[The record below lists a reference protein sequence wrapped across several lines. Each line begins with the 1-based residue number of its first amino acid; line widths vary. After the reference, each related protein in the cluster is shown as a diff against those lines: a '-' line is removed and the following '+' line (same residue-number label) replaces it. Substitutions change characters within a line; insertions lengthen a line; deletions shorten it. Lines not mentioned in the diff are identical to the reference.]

1 MGPIGPSGADGLPG
15 PMGPIG
21 PSGADGLPGP
31 MGPIGPSGA
40 DGLPGLIG
48 PVGPI
53 GLPGPIGPSGADGLP
68 GTMGPVG
75 LPGPIGPIGPAG
87 ISALSNFADF
97 YGLMSNGLIND
108 NPNDIEPGSAVNFPK
123 PLINTYGT
131 IQRLNGTNPNTFS
144 LPPNG
149 VFEITF
155 QVTVQNTGELVIVLN
170 GQELSMTIV
179 GKSGGGMLVGMS
191 IISTPPINSSTLSIN
206 NPSTAVEGGLK
217 IDESSGSA
225 LSQPL
230 SCHLIIK
237 QLA

>member
-1 MGPIGPSGADGLPG
+1 VGPIGPSGADGLPG
-15 PMGPIG
+15 PIGPIG

-31 MGPIGPSGA
+31 
-40 DGLPGLIG
+40 IG

-53 GLPGPIGPSGADGLP
+53 GPIGAD
-68 GTMGPVG
+68 G
-75 LPGPIGPIGPAG
+75 LPGPIGPAG
-87 ISALSNFADF
+87 IPALSNFADF
-97 YGLMSNGLIND
+97 YGLMSNTIIND
-108 NPNDIEPGSAVNFPK
+108 NPDAIAPGSAVNFPK

-131 IQRLNGTNPNTFS
+131 IQRLNGTNPNSFS

-170 GQELSMTIV
+170 GQEQAMTVV
-179 GKSGGGMLVGMS
+179 GKSGGGTLVGVS
-191 IISTPPINSSTLSIN
+191 IITTPPINSSTLSIN
-206 NPSTAVEGGLK
+206 NPSTAVAGGLK

>member
-1 MGPIGPSGADGLPG
+1 VGPIGPSGADGLPG
-15 PMGPIG
+15 PI
-21 PSGADGLPGP
+21 
-31 MGPIGPSGA
+31 
-40 DGLPGLIG
+40 
-48 PVGPI
+48 GPI

-68 GTMGPVG
+68 GPIGPSGADG
-75 LPGPIGPIGPAG
+75 LPGPIGPSGADGLPGPIGPVGPIGPAG
-87 ISALSNFADF
+87 LSALSNFADF

-108 NPNDIEPGSAVNFPK
+108 NPNDIEPGYAVNFPK

-170 GQELSMTIV
+170 GQELAMTVV

-206 NPSTAVEGGLK
+206 NPSTAVAGGLK

>member
-1 MGPIGPSGADGLPG
+1 
-15 PMGPIG
+15 
-21 PSGADGLPGP
+21 
-31 MGPIGPSGA
+31 
-40 DGLPGLIG
+40 
-48 PVGPI
+48 
-53 GLPGPIGPSGADGLP
+53 
-68 GTMGPVG
+68 
-75 LPGPIGPIGPAG
+75 
-87 ISALSNFADF
+87 
-97 YGLMSNGLIND
+97 MSNTIIND
-108 NPNDIEPGSAVNFPK
+108 NPDAIAPGSAVNFPK

-131 IQRLNGTNPNTFS
+131 IQRLNGTNPNKFS

-170 GQELSMTIV
+170 GQEQAMTVV
-179 GKSGGGMLVGMS
+179 GKSGGGMLVGVS
-191 IISTPPINSSTLSIN
+191 IITTPPINSSTLSIN
-206 NPSTAVEGGLK
+206 NPSTAVAGGLK